1 MKSYKLLIVA
11 TAYVIISGC
20 AGYQM
25 TGTQAGM
32 LTGAVVGA
40 GAGQLIGKDT
50 EATLIGAGA
59 GAAAGGVWGHE
70 EGKKRSGAQTYGYP
84 TRY

>member
-1 MKSYKLLIVA
+1 MKNYKMLTVA
-11 TAYVIISGC
+11 AAYAIISGC

-40 GAGQLIGKDT
+40 GAGQLIGEDT
-50 EATLIGAGA
+50 KSTLIGMGA

-84 TRY
+84 TGQ